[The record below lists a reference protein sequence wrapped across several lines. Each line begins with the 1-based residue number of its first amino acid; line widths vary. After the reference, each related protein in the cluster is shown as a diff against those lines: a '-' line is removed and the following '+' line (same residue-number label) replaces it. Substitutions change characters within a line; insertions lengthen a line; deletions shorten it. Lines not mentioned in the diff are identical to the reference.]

1 LLAAKILPLLATV
14 PPQSMRFA
22 KQHAFA
28 CKAFA
33 GMTTA
38 QYYASR
44 SLKYAGNL
52 QLKPLQPQQ
61 YAAWLTGFIEAKAIF
76 AVRTHCPSM
85 RICLQADCNLLT
97 AILQF
102 LQQPVKFSNKRGV
115 LGQQL
120 HCIEIASA
128 AGFAKLC
135 KLLQA
140 IPLQGEA
147 YVKLATCIQLG
158 QLQHG

>member
-1 LLAAKILPLLATV
+1 
-14 PPQSMRFA
+14 
-22 KQHAFA
+22 
-28 CKAFA
+28 
-33 GMTTA
+33 MTTG

-44 SLKYAGNL
+44 SLKYTGDL
-52 QLKPLQPQQ
+52 QLKLLQPQQ

-85 RICLQADCNLLT
+85 RICLQFPGVQSTALIEPLEMADCNLLT

-115 LGQQL
+115 LDQQL

-147 YVKLATCIQLG
+147 YVKLATCIKLG
-158 QLQHG
+158 QQQHG